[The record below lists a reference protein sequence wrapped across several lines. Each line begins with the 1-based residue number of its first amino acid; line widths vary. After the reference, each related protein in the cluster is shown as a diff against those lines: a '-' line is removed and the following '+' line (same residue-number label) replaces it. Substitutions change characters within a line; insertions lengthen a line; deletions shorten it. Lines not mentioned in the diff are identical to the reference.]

1 MLQEVKFW
9 EKLNEKKKIMK
20 CHIFFICIMFGCIQL
35 VLSSCELSNFV
46 LFWNKELDVKYYE
59 LQLCDEGTV

>member
-9 EKLNEKKKIMK
+9 EKLNEKKNYEVSY
-20 CHIFFICIMFGCIQL
+20 FFYLFGCIQL